1 MKPGLW
7 LSLAPL
13 LGASELLIKALG
25 LSLVALPVLTVV
37 GAVAWLLRQH
47 GHVLRTLAALLT
59 ASALLTLAD
68 LLLQAGAFELRV
80 ALGIYLP
87 LLVVSA
93 LAWTEQAPAHWHS
106 GLRTGLLFSAIALL
120 LGALRESLGSGTLLN
135 QGDWLFGSGAGSWA
149 VQIPGFTG
157 LPLLALVPGGFIL
170 LGLLLAAARL
180 VFPST
185 YSDNDAR

>member
-1 MKPGLW
+1 MRAWLW

-13 LGASELLIKALG
+13 LGASERVVNALG
-25 LSLVALPVLTVV
+25 LSLVALPLLTVV

-47 GHVLRTLAALLT
+47 APVVRTLAALLT
-59 ASALLTLAD
+59 ASALLALAD
-68 LLLQAGAFELRV
+68 LFLQAWAFELRM

-93 LAWTEQAPAHWHS
+93 LAWAEQAPAHWHS
-106 GLRTGLLFSAIALL
+106 GLRHGVLFGAIALL
-120 LGALRESLGSGTLLN
+120 LGALRESLGSGTLLKHA
-135 QGDWLFGSGAGSWA
+135 DWLFGATAGNWA

-170 LGLLLAAARL
+170 LGLLLAASRL
-180 VFPST
+180 VFSST
-185 YSDNDAR
+185 YSDNDA

>member
-1 MKPGLW
+1 MKPWLW
-7 LSLAPL
+7 LSLAPV

-25 LSLVALPVLTVV
+25 LGLVALPLLAVV
-37 GAVAWLLRQH
+37 GVVACSLRQQ
-47 GHVLRTLAALLT
+47 GQVVRTLAALLT
-59 ASALLTLAD
+59 ASTLLALAD
-68 LLLQAGAFELRV
+68 LILQAGAFELRV

-106 GLRTGLLFSAIALL
+106 GLRHGLLFAAIALL

-135 QGDWLFGSGAGSWA
+135 HADWLFGASAGNWT
-149 VQIPGFTG
+149 VQIPGFSG

-170 LGLLLAAARL
+170 LGLLLAAGRL

-185 YSDNDAR
+185 YSDNDA